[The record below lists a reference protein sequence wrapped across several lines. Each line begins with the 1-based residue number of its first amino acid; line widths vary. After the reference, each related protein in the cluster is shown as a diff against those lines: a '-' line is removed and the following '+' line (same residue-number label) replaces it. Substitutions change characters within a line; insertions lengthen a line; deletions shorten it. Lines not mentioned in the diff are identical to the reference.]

1 MRKSMDDLLASRV
14 GVHVV
19 LSGYEQRQERY
30 RESNA
35 NKKAMDLSR
44 RQARKNK
51 RAQAY

>member
-1 MRKSMDDLLASRV
+1 MRKEMDMLLESPL

-19 LSGYEQRQERY
+19 LSGYEERQARY